1 MDSPVTSADVH
12 ARAVDPSRLGLRT
25 FDLEPADPRWAEFA
39 ASHPR
44 ALPYHH
50 PSWLRVLSEAFGYR
64 NATVGCADRAGRL
77 CGILPLVEKKGILS
91 GLRFSSLP
99 NTPVA
104 GPLAADGSSLRALLS
119 EATGRVDAGRVRL
132 LELKV
137 SGLGLDALMDGF
149 SRADWDPAYV
159 LDLPDTPEGLRFG
172 NSRHHSAIA
181 RAVRKAGRLGVAVR
195 PASSL
200 ADVRRWYR
208 LYLQAM
214 RAHAVPPRPLQFFEV
229 MWDLLA
235 PLDRM
240 RLLLAERQSGGRT
253 QLLAGSLFLMHGQTV
268 VFAFNGRDSG
278 QLQFRPND
286 AIHWTAIMDACASGF
301 RRYDFGEVAE
311 ANTGLSAFKEKWGA
325 KPVPLCRYYYPQQP
339 AMDRGILASG
349 SLQRTQEYA
358 WRLLPPA
365 MTARM
370 GRWVYRRL

>member
-1 MDSPVTSADVH
+1 VTTADAH
-12 ARAVDPSRLGLRT
+12 ARAAGSSGLGLQT
-25 FDLEPADPRWAEFA
+25 FDLELADPRWAEFA
-39 ASHPR
+39 ASHPQ

-50 PSWLRVLSEAFGYR
+50 PSWLRVLREAFGYR
-64 NATVGCADRAGRL
+64 NATVGCADGAGRL
-77 CGILPLVEKKGILS
+77 CGILPLVEKKSVLT
-91 GLRFSSLP
+91 GLRLSSLP

-104 GPLAADGSSLRALLS
+104 GPLASDDSSLHALLLA
-119 EATGRVDAGRVRL
+119 ATARVDASRVRW

-149 SRADWDPAYV
+149 SRQDWDPTYV

-208 LYLQAM
+208 LYLEAM
-214 RAHAVPPRPLQFFEV
+214 RAHGVPPRPLQLFEA
-229 MWDLLA
+229 MWDVLA
-235 PLDRM
+235 PRDLM
-240 RLLLAERQSGGRT
+240 RLLLAERQSGGQV
-253 QLLAGSLFLMHGQTV
+253 QLLAGSLYLMHGQTV
-268 VFAFNGRDSG
+268 VFAFNGRDSS

-286 AIHWTAIMDACASGF
+286 AIHWTAIMEACASGF

-325 KPVPLCRYYYPQQP
+325 KPVPLYRYYYPQRP
-339 AMDRGILASG
+339 AMERGMASG